1 MADAPDNLLG
11 AYLRDRREKLDPAEQ
26 IRTMGERNYA
36 IHLKDHDNKKKEDVP
51 FGDVSPHATWRDAK
65 LHTRCG
71 MGPCQGRLCGAA
83 AQTYFGWDAAT
94 PRPPLAP
101 TRIGALLCTQAQD
114 NAPL

>member
-1 MADAPDNLLG
+1 MARSFELSASARAWPS
-11 AYLRDRREKLDPAEQ
+11 AET
-26 IRTMGERNYA
+26 ILCRC
-36 IHLKDHDNKKKEDVP
+36 EDVP